1 MQDSISHS
9 HIFTNKNGNTLM
21 REFEGVLSNN
31 PTIKNLDA
39 VVGFLRASGYF
50 TLRPFLDNINKARV
64 LVGINVDKYIVEA
77 ARQGKIFFGAEDEVK
92 EDCLRQVRYDIEH
105 AGYKEEIEQ
114 GIFQMVKD
122 LNDGKLEFRAHPSK
136 RIHAKIYVQIRA
148 VPKIVWSVTLIS
160 PIPYFVPIL
169 VKMSLY
175 SWVFINIYA
184 RKFTSYAIM
193 GVDKP
198 KICPVVAIPLYVAA
212 SQNRSNKFIRSFAFI
227 I

>member
-64 LVGINVDKYIVEA
+64 LFGINVDKYIVEA

-105 AGYKEEIEQ
+105 AGYTRLFHLGNQK
-114 GIFQMVKD
+114 GHRP
-122 LNDGKLEFRAHPSK
+122 LTRPSE
-136 RIHAKIYVQIRA
+136 
-148 VPKIVWSVTLIS
+148 VPGC
-160 PIPYFVPIL
+160 
-169 VKMSLY
+169 LY
-175 SWVFINIYA
+175 
-184 RKFTSYAIM
+184 M
-193 GVDKP
+193 
-198 KICPVVAIPLYVAA
+198 L
-212 SQNRSNKFIRSFAFI
+212 
-227 I
+227 

>member
-1 MQDSISHS
+1 MHS

-21 REFEGVLSNN
+21 REFEGVLSNS

-122 LNDGKLEFRAHPSK
+122 R
-136 RIHAKIYVQIRA
+136 
-148 VPKIVWSVTLIS
+148 TL
-160 PIPYFVPIL
+160 PFLPLKFERYDCD
-169 VKMSLY
+169 
-175 SWVFINIYA
+175 INI
-184 RKFTSYAIM
+184 RLPFRIGKCTTGELHIFH
-193 GVDKP
+193 P
-198 KICPVVAIPLYVAA
+198 CCRRCNEL
-212 SQNRSNKFIRSFAFI
+212 
-227 I
+227 